1 MKQGETLYQNIR
13 KGLNSKPMLVN
24 IKEDINKFITNRDQ
38 DWYVSLYKYTDEH
51 LQTLE
56 EAGTLAGI
64 KNTITNN
71 LYFDFDNKPTPQD
84 IEIMGSEKAYT
95 KALEKTRLEALEV
108 ANRLVLRGF
117 EEDNIGCYFTGGKGF
132 SIEVEINEYITPEKF
147 KAITLD
153 IAGDLDTF
161 DTVVAD
167 PNRIVRVSNTRHQN
181 SGLYKIPLTP
191 EELVSLSIAEIKL
204 LAKNPRQG
212 RMLKIANLPQNI
224 KDIEPMKERAV
235 SEIARELTF
244 DISTVDMKARPHGLD
259 EAKYLLLR
267 GFFRTGQRNHAML
280 CLASTFK
287 NLKYDRTHTEMI
299 LKATAIEQ
307 AERTG
312 EDEFP
317 DNEIELI
324 LNQVYSDH
332 WKGGQFTIRDP
343 QNWLAQ
349 YAVKMGLDIKKVEDG
364 PMQIVDVEAEFTHF
378 VKNLEQ
384 NTVST
389 GIPFI
394 DAKMPLTLGT
404 NAAIVGAPG
413 SGKTTLALNILKNC
427 SARGMTTVF
436 FSLDMHRKRMFEKIM
451 YDVTG
456 LSRAELY
463 EAFKSGKGKELVA
476 KMKAQY
482 GSVWF
487 YDRSG
492 TSPADM
498 ERYIK
503 SVEEHTGTKVKLVMI
518 DYLER
523 VASEKSSD
531 TEASK
536 DIAQKIQDLVMD
548 LDIAC
553 VTLVQPNK
561 NAYNGGPDSPIENMA
576 AIKGSSYLQQSYRN
590 IISLW
595 RPGYTPTLSEQGF
608 DRFIEFAILKNDLG
622 EMGKTVMG
630 FEGAKGR
637 IRPLEDFE
645 YAEHKEL
652 LEYKRNL
659 AAGAKND
666 GWE

>member
-1 MKQGETLYQNIR
+1 MIKGETLYQNIR
-13 KGLNSKPMLVN
+13 KGLNSKPMLVD

-56 EAGTLAGI
+56 ELGTLAGI

-71 LYFDFDNKPTPQD
+71 LYFDFDNKPTPSD
-84 IEIMGSEKAYT
+84 IEIMGLEKAQI
-95 KALEKTRLEALEV
+95 KALEKTRHEALEV

-132 SIEVEINEYITPEKF
+132 SIEVELNEYITPEKF

-191 EELVSLSIAEIKL
+191 EELVSLSISEIKL
-204 LAKNPRQG
+204 LAKNPRAG

-224 KDIEPMKERAV
+224 KDIEPVKERSV
-235 SEIARELTF
+235 SEISKELTF
-244 DISTVDMKARPHGLD
+244 DISTIDMKARPHGLD

-312 EDEFP
+312 EEEFP
-317 DNEIELI
+317 DNEVELI

-384 NTVST
+384 NTVLT

-394 DAKMPLTLGT
+394 DSKMPLTLGT

-427 SARGMTTVF
+427 SAKGMTTVF

-456 LSRAELY
+456 LSRTELY

-476 KMKAQY
+476 KMKQQY

-523 VASEKSSD
+523 VSSEKSSD

-659 AAGAKND
+659 AAGSKND